1 MARRSRAREVALQLL
16 FQWDQ
21 NPTTVPRPAIEVFAN
36 GRLLGDAEMVA
47 YALTLY
53 DGVVKH
59 KDDIDPILRQTATNW
74 RLERMLPV
82 DRNVLRLGVYELLH
96 DTTPQPLEVVI
107 NEAVELSRRFG
118 SADSPAFVN
127 GILDRIGKMRIA
139 DFGLRIES
147 NPDQKP
153 LTETPPSE
161 PPG

>member
-1 MARRSRAREVALQLL
+1 MARRSRAREVVLQLL

-21 NPTTVPRPAIEVFAN
+21 NPTPVPRPAIEEFAR
-36 GRLLGDAEMVA
+36 GRLLGDTEMIA
-47 YALTLY
+47 YCLSLY

-59 KDDIDPILRQTATNW
+59 KDDIDPVLRKTATNW

-96 DTTPQPLEVVI
+96 DPNAQPLEVVI

-127 GILDRIGKMRIA
+127 GVLDRIRKTRN
-139 DFGLRIES
+139 ES
-147 NPDQKP
+147 NSDQKEP
-153 LTETPPSE
+153 TETPQPSE
-161 PPG
+161 PPP